1 MPDSAQDSPRSNS
14 DARDDGMSAIW
25 ESLRDPAL
33 VQAIRYLETDQL
45 NEAEGVIRGYLRQ
58 KPGDALALAMMGDL
72 ADRLGIFV
80 EAERF
85 LRQATRLAPGFDD
98 AHLKL
103 AHVLKAQGR
112 SDDAIAE
119 LDLFLARNQEN
130 LPALKAK
137 ERILADVGDYLGA
150 IECHKI
156 LLRLEPDK
164 PGPLMRH
171 GQALRTIG
179 KADEA
184 AAAFQKAI
192 EIDPQSAEIWWSLSN
207 MKSYRFSQ
215 AEIDRMEAL
224 LPAARSDGDRTYFHF
239 SLGKAY
245 EDRKEYAPSFDHY
258 SAANAS
264 RLKMVPHSQEDI
276 ERRVDDNI
284 AFFNKEFLASRAGSG
299 AAAPDPIFIVGMPR
313 AGSTLLEQILSSHA
327 QVEGTAELPEMPAL
341 VRRLISDRWQ
351 DVNARYPN
359 VIADL
364 NGDEL
369 RNVGNRYLADT
380 KRHRKS
386 DRPYF
391 IDKLPMNWLQSGLI
405 HLILPN
411 ATIIDARRE
420 AMACCFANFKQHFA
434 RGQTFAYS
442 LSDVGHYYRQ
452 YVRMMEHYDEV
463 LPGRV
468 IRLQHESL
476 LDDPE
481 AAIRNLLER
490 MGLPFDEA
498 CLRFHENKR
507 AVRTPSAEQVRR
519 PLNRDAVDLW
529 RNYDPWLGPLKQALG
544 PLAQ

>member
-1 MPDSAQDSPRSNS
+1 MSTPPS
-14 DARDDGMSAIW
+14 DKSGAKPTTQGDGMTAVW
-25 ESLRDPAL
+25 ESLRHPML
-33 VQAIRYLETDQL
+33 VQAIRHLELDELQ
-45 NEAEGVIRGYLRQ
+45 EAEGLVREYLRRT
-58 KPGDALALAMMGDL
+58 PNDALGLTMMGDI

-80 EAERF
+80 EAENF
-85 LRQATRLAPGFDD
+85 LRTALSFAPGFDD

-103 AHVLKAQGR
+103 AHVLKSQGR
-112 SDDAIAE
+112 SDDAVAA
-119 LDLFLARNQEN
+119 LDRLLARNPDH
-130 LPALKAK
+130 LSALKAK

-239 SLGKAY
+239 ALGKAY

-258 SAANAS
+258 SAANAC
-264 RLKMVPHSQEDI
+264 RLQMVPHSQEDI

-299 AAAPDPIFIVGMPR
+299 ATDPDPIFIVGMPR
-313 AGSTLLEQILSSHA
+313 AGSTLVEQILSSHA

-351 DVNARYPN
+351 DVNARYPD

-369 RNVGNRYLADT
+369 RNLGNRYLADT
-380 KRHRKS
+380 RRHRKS

-452 YVRMMEHYDEV
+452 YVRMMAHYDEV

-481 AAIRNLLER
+481 ATIRNLLER